1 LPYSVSID
9 GRDGYAVFT
18 KMNLNFVRML
28 AVVAAM
34 VACVF
39 NASATL
45 PPADVSYTVGGTSD
59 LLQFDNI
66 DFTVGTKTTI
76 YNNVYAGGIQISQP
90 SGSKDALPNNYIS
103 ICTDFLGSL
112 YVGSTYKFLGSAV
125 SMSSASGI
133 DPVWNNKTLAI
144 ANASYL
150 FNTEGD
156 LGSGGLGT
164 GNKAGIS
171 VEDMA
176 ALQLAVWMVLYDT
189 GSNGKVTWNSSSE
202 FYISSTSG
210 DSSTAAQAVGLACQ
224 WVANLNGTY
233 NNIDSILEPDTK
245 LGYQGNPDNEYPQE
259 LMYSSVPEPATIL
272 AGILLLL
279 PLGVTTIR
287 NLRKSQVK

>member
-1 LPYSVSID
+1 
-9 GRDGYAVFT
+9 
-18 KMNLNFVRML
+18 ML

>member
-1 LPYSVSID
+1 
-9 GRDGYAVFT
+9 
-18 KMNLNFVRML
+18 MNVNFVRML
-28 AVVAAM
+28 TVVVAT

-66 DFTVGTKTTI
+66 DFTVGTKTTV
-76 YNNVYAGGIQISQP
+76 YNNIYAGGIQISQP
-90 SGSKDALPNNYIS
+90 SGKDALPNNYIS

-112 YVGSTYKFLGSAV
+112 YIGSTYKYLGSAV

-133 DPVWNNKTLAI
+133 DPVWNNKTQAI

-150 FNTEGD
+150 FNTYGD

-202 FYISSTSG
+202 FYITSTTG
-210 DSSTAAQAVGLACQ
+210 DSTTAAAAVGLACQ
-224 WVANLNGTY
+224 WVANLTGTY
-233 NNIDSILEPDTK
+233 KNIDSILEPDTT

-272 AGILLLL
+272 AGVLLLL

-287 NLRKSQVK
+287 NLRKSPAKC

>member
-1 LPYSVSID
+1 VEATGMRFY
-9 GRDGYAVFT
+9 
-18 KMNLNFVRML
+18 KMNLNFVRIL
-28 AVVAAM
+28 AVGVAT
-34 VACVF
+34 VGCVF
-39 NASATL
+39 NASATTT
-45 PPADVSYTVGGTSD
+45 PDVSYKIGGSSD

-66 DFTVGTKTTI
+66 DFTIGGKTTV
-76 YNNVYAGGIQISQP
+76 YNNIYAGGEQISQP
-90 SGSKDALPNNYIS
+90 SGSNDGLPNNYIS

-112 YVGSTYKFLGSAV
+112 YGGSTYKYLGSPV
-125 SMSSASGI
+125 SMSSASAGI
-133 DPVWNNKTLAI
+133 DPGWNNKTLAI

-150 FNTEGD
+150 FNTYGD

-189 GSNGKVTWNSSSE
+189 GSNGNVTMNSSSE

-210 DSSTAAQAVGLACQ
+210 DSSTEIAAVGLADSY
-224 WVANLNGTY
+224 VANLTGNY
-233 NNIDSILEPDTK
+233 KNIDSVLQPDTS

-259 LMYSSVPEPATIL
+259 LMYSSVPEPATVL